1 MSEIIN
7 FKTVQNNIR
16 AITTLEIAEM
26 LNMKHYK
33 VLEKLEGTKDGK
45 TKGIINILAH
55 HDFVVSDYFIQS
67 TYYDTSGKENKCY
80 LVTKLGCDFLA
91 NKFTGE
97 KGVLFTA
104 RYVKRFDEME
114 QALKNPYILPTTYT
128 EALEQL
134 LAQVKEKERLAL
146 ENEELK
152 PKAEY
157 CNTVLKK
164 PDLITTTV
172 IAKDLG
178 ITARMLNKVMNANGI
193 IYKGPFGSWCPYAK
207 YQWLIT
213 EGYADY
219 QSYEKENT
227 KLCLKW
233 TEKGR
238 KWIMDN
244 YNNWVAN
251 MFAA

>member
-1 MSEIIN
+1 MSEIIKSETN
-7 FKTVQNNIR
+7 TSKNNT
-16 AITTLEIAEM
+16 ITTMEIADM
-26 LNMKHYK
+26 IGVKHWQIIR
-33 VLEKLEGTKDGK
+33 KLEGNNDR
-45 TKGIINILAH
+45 KGYVDILN
-55 HDFVVSDYFIQS
+55 DNQMVVVDYFIKS
-67 TYYDTSGKENKCY
+67 SYIDTKGETRPCY

-114 QALKNPYILPTTYT
+114 QALKTPYVLPTTYT

-146 ENEELK
+146 ENKEMK
-152 PKAEY
+152 PKVEY
-157 CNTVLKK
+157 HDNVLNKS
-164 PDLITTTV
+164 DLITTTV

-178 ITARMLNKVMNANGI
+178 LSSAAKLNQVMYANRI
-193 IYKGPFGSWCPYAK
+193 IYKGPFGTWCPYAK

-251 MFAA
+251 MLAA

>member
-1 MSEIIN
+1 MSEIIKSETN
-7 FKTVQNNIR
+7 TSKNNT
-16 AITTLEIAEM
+16 ITTMEIADM
-26 LNMKHYK
+26 IGVKHWQIIR
-33 VLEKLEGTKDGK
+33 KLEGNNDR
-45 TKGIINILAH
+45 KGYVDILN
-55 HDFVVSDYFIQS
+55 DNQMVVVDYFIKS
-67 TYYDTSGKENKCY
+67 SYIDVKGETRPCY

-114 QALKNPYILPTTYT
+114 QALKPPYILPTTYT

-251 MFAA
+251 MLAA